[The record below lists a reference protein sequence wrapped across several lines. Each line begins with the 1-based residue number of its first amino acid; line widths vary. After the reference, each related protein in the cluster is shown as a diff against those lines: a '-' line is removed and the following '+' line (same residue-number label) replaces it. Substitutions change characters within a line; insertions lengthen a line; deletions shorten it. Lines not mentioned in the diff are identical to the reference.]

1 MSALRTGFRLL
12 AALLSPAAVAAPA
25 EAMGAAQLARAALSL
40 GLVLALIVLC
50 AWLLRRFG
58 GPRLRPSQRL
68 QVLAS
73 VPLGQRER
81 LALVDVDG
89 QRLLIGVAPGRVDL
103 LRDCGAGE
111 QSR

>member
-1 MSALRTGFRLL
+1 MKALSR
-12 AALLSPAAVAAPA
+12 SAVAALASLPSLA
-25 EAMGAAQLARAALSL
+25 AAAPEVLGASQLLRAALSL
-40 GLVLALIVLC
+40 ALVLGMIVLC

-58 GPRLRPSQRL
+58 GPRLATSQRL

-89 QRLLIGVAPGRVDL
+89 ERLLIGVAPGRVEL
-103 LRDCGAGE
+103 LRDCGPGGE
-111 QSR
+111 SA